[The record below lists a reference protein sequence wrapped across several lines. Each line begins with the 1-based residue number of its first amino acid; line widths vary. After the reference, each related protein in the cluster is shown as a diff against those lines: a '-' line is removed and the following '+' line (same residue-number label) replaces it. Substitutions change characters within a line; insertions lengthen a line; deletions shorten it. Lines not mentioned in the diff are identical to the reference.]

1 MLPTVFPFPLIW
13 FQFFFLLIAI
23 AIEAYVF
30 FKLLKFGRRKALF
43 YSVFINLTSTI
54 MGWLFFFFILPFLSE
69 NIKLKIL
76 SYIFFEK
83 LFSSPEYSLN
93 TAVALVIIA
102 TFIFFSSLFLK
113 FRTFQILQIFFVN
126 QQIDYLK
133 EPLEIALIKII
144 LFGSPSLSH
153 KKLIKSKKKQAVI
166 FPVIAAFFRL
176 S

>member
-1 MLPTVFPFPLIW
+1 MFPTVFPFPLIW

-30 FKLLKFGRRKALF
+30 VKLLKFGRRKAIF
-43 YSVFINLTSTI
+43 YALSINLTSTI
-54 MGWLFFFFILPFLSE
+54 IGWLFFFSILPFLSE
-69 NIKLKIL
+69 EIKLKII

-83 LFSSPEYSLN
+83 LYSPPEYSLN
-93 TAVALVIIA
+93 TAVALVLTA

-113 FRTFQILQIFFVN
+113 VRIFQILLIFN
-126 QQIDYLK
+126 NYSLK
-133 EPLEIALIKII
+133 EPGERALKKF
-144 LFGSPSLSH
+144 FGSLSEQ
-153 KKLIKSKKKQAVI
+153 KKLLIKSKKKQT

>member
-1 MLPTVFPFPLIW
+1 MFPTVFPFPLIW

-30 FKLLKFGRRKALF
+30 VKLLKFGRRKAIF
-43 YSVFINLTSTI
+43 YALSINLTSTI
-54 MGWLFFFFILPFLSE
+54 IGWLFFFSILPFLSE
-69 NIKLKIL
+69 EIKLKII

-83 LFSSPEYSLN
+83 LYSPPEYSLN
-93 TAVALVIIA
+93 TAVALVLTA

-113 FRTFQILQIFFVN
+113 VRIFQILLIFIN
-126 QQIDYLK
+126 DNYSLK
-133 EPLEIALIKII
+133 EPKNF
-144 LFGSPSLSH
+144 FGSLSEQ
-153 KKLIKSKKKQAVI
+153 KKLLIKSKKKQT